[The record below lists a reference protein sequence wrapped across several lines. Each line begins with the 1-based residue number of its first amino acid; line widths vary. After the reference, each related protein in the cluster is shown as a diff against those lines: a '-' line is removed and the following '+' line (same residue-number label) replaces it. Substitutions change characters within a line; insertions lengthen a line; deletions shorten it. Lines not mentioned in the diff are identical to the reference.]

1 MLRRDHRR
9 HHPSGRVLSRPSAAL
24 QRSRSRWRQKAL
36 ALKDAMV
43 RVDTIFEN
51 TGTATILIEEDFT
64 ISAIND
70 GFARLMGMGPAE
82 IEGRIK
88 WPALIHADDLERM
101 RRYHVNRR
109 TNPEDAPKN
118 YEFRLLSRTMGTR
131 EVAITI
137 DMVPGTSQSVAS
149 LMDVTDTRR
158 LEREVIAVGERER
171 RRIGRDLHDDLGSHL
186 SGVELLSKVLQ
197 KKVARCS
204 PEASRDMETIRSLI
218 TDAIEKT
225 RRLSLG
231 LYPVHIVEHGLE
243 AAMEAL
249 AAEIEDIFGL
259 TPDLA
264 FDPAVERLDNTAA
277 THLYYIAREAV
288 FNAARHGRPTTL
300 GIAVEA
306 GKGRFSVRI
315 RDNGR
320 WRDDRRTPGEQ
331 EGMGLHTMA
340 YRARAM
346 GATLSIDNDG
356 GGTCVRLSGALPA
369 GTGLHGNGRGAM

>member
-1 MLRRDHRR
+1 MIRCHHRR
-9 HHPSGRVLSRPSAAL
+9 HHSPCRDRFRHTAAL
-24 QRSRSRWRQKAL
+24 RRSLHRWRQKAL

-43 RVDTIFEN
+43 RYETIFEN
-51 TGTATILIEEDFT
+51 TGTATILIEADFT
-64 ISAIND
+64 ISAMND
-70 GFARLMGMGPAE
+70 GFARLMGMEPKE

-88 WPALIHADDLERM
+88 WPEFIHADDLERM
-101 RRYHVNRR
+101 RHYHVSRR
-109 TNPEDAPKN
+109 ADPENAPRN
-118 YEFRLLSRTMGTR
+118 YEFRLLSRTGGTR

-137 DMVPGTSQSVAS
+137 DMVPGTSQSIAS

-197 KKVARCS
+197 KKIARTS
-204 PEASRDMETIRSLI
+204 PDALQDMQTIRTLI

-225 RRLSLG
+225 RRLSRG

-243 AAMEAL
+243 TAMEAL
-249 AAEIEDIFGL
+249 AAEIEDIFGIPL
-259 TPDLA
+259 GLA
-264 FDPAVERLDNTAA
+264 FDAEVERMDNTAA
-277 THLYYIAREAV
+277 THLFYIAREAA

-300 GIAVEA
+300 DITVDAADGH
-306 GKGRFSVRI
+306 FSVRI

-320 WRDDRRTPGEQ
+320 WRDDRRAPGEP
-331 EGMGLHTMA
+331 EGMGLHTIA

-346 GATLSIDNDG
+346 GARLSIDTDDG
-356 GGTCVRLSGALPA
+356 GTSVLLSGTLPA
-369 GTGLHGNGRGAM
+369 RTGVRANRGDAP